1 MQKKKLLLQIFL
13 IFLVIIFPVFIYFT
27 YFHSSEVVNS
37 LDKKDVIEYE
47 DAKDTSLKE
56 IEKKDISS
64 NLIENLR
71 YISKDSQNNKYEIIS
86 KYGKISNE
94 NQDIILM
101 TEVKAKITMVG
112 SNPIFISAGFA
123 KYNAQNYETNFS
135 DNVVLSYTDHKIN
148 SDNLELLF
156 EKNLATIYSNIVYT
170 NLKTIILADKLE
182 FDMLSKNSKI
192 FMNEKNKKIKITSIQ
207 PNGNN

>member
-1 MQKKKLLLQIFL
+1 MQKKKLLQIFL
-13 IFLVIIFPVFIYFT
+13 IFLVIIFPVFVYFT

-37 LDKKDVIEYE
+37 LEKKDVIEYE
-47 DAKDTSLKE
+47 NAKDAALKE

-64 NLIENLR
+64 NLIESLK
-71 YISKDSQNNKYEIIS
+71 YISKDSQNNEYEIIS

-135 DNVVLSYTDHKIN
+135 DNVLLNYTDHKIN

>member
-1 MQKKKLLLQIFL
+1 MQKKKLLQIFL
-13 IFLVIIFPVFIYFT
+13 IFLVIIFPVFVYFT

-37 LDKKDVIEYE
+37 LEKKDVIEYE
-47 DAKDTSLKE
+47 NAKDAALKE

-64 NLIENLR
+64 NLIESLK
-71 YISKDSQNNKYEIIS
+71 YISKDSQNNEYEIIS

-135 DNVVLSYTDHKIN
+135 DNVVLNYTDHKIN

>member
-1 MQKKKLLLQIFL
+1 MQKKKLLQIFL
-13 IFLVIIFPVFIYFT
+13 IFLVIIFPVFVYFI

-37 LDKKDVIEYE
+37 LDKKEVFGYE
-47 DAKDTSLKE
+47 DTKDTALKK

-71 YISKDSQNNKYEIIS
+71 YISKDSQNNEYEIIS

-123 KYNAQNYETNFS
+123 KYNAQTYETNFS
-135 DNVVLSYTDHKIN
+135 DNVVLNYTDHKIN

-170 NLKTIILADKLE
+170 NPETIILADKLE

>member
-1 MQKKKLLLQIFL
+1 MQKKKLLQLFL
-13 IFLVIIFPVFIYFT
+13 IFLVIIFPVFVYFT

-37 LDKKDVIEYE
+37 LDKKDVIKYE
-47 DAKDTSLKE
+47 DDKDIALKE

-71 YISKDSQNNKYEIIS
+71 YISKDSQNNEYEIIS

-135 DNVVLSYTDHKIN
+135 DNVVLNYTDHKIN

-170 NLKTIILADKLE
+170 NNKTIILADKLE

>member
-1 MQKKKLLLQIFL
+1 MQKKKLLQIFL
-13 IFLVIIFPVFIYFT
+13 IFLVIIFPVFLYFA
-27 YFHSSEVVNS
+27 YFYSSEIVNS
-37 LDKKDVIEYE
+37 LDKKNVVEYE
-47 DAKDTSLKE
+47 DTEDTALKE

-64 NLIENLR
+64 NLIESLK
-71 YISKDSQNNKYEIIS
+71 YISKDSQNNEYEIIS

-135 DNVVLSYTDHKIN
+135 DNVVLNYTDHKIN

>member
-1 MQKKKLLLQIFL
+1 MQKKKLLQIFL
-13 IFLVIIFPVFIYFT
+13 IFLVIIFPVFVYFT

-37 LDKKDVIEYE
+37 LEKKNVIQYE
-47 DAKDTSLKE
+47 DTEDTALKE

-64 NLIENLR
+64 NLIEKLR
-71 YISKDSQNNKYEIIS
+71 YVSKDSQNNEYEIIS

-123 KYNAQNYETNFS
+123 KYNAQTYETNFS
-135 DNVVLSYTDHKIN
+135 DNVALNYTDHKIN

-170 NLKTIILADKLE
+170 NSETIILADKLE